1 MSLQIKVPD
10 VEESITKV
18 TISQWIKQN
27 GDYVEIDEDICELKS
42 DKATFKLTSE
52 TKGIFH
58 IKVEKGNH

>member
-27 GDYVEIDEDICELKS
+27 GDYVEID
-42 DKATFKLTSE
+42 
-52 TKGIFH
+52 
-58 IKVEKGNH
+58 